1 MSELSKK
8 EKLKRLEKLSTQAAK
23 AYGRDV
29 LMTGR
34 EAMEKGIFDKVIV
47 PTPSLE
53 LNQALYCGGFGGIV
67 ELFGAPSSGKT
78 SLAIETLALA
88 QKNDPEFIGMWLE
101 TEHSIFPEILQQH
114 GIDLDRISFIDQENV
129 DNAENALDLVYAAV
143 KQGIPDMVIINSVAG
158 LTPKKE
164 TEEDLSKQDIALVAR
179 IMSKFFRKITGA
191 AGKNKTTMIFI
202 NQIRD
207 NVGVMFG
214 DPATTT
220 GGKALGFYAN
230 QRIKLNA
237 NKVQAADPITPE
249 EGVKVSC
256 IVHKNRYAGMHNPNS
271 KCVYYA
277 KFATGIDSTVA
288 IPQILLEKG
297 LFVKSGAWWYYPNK
311 ENPATIAGVECKFNS
326 QNAFIEMLRTNKAF
340 LNEIMKLIDVDEVSA
355 EEKNQIDEEE
365 EMASA
370 FMKDIEASIN
380 MDETMA
386 DDGQYPTE

>member
-164 TEEDLSKQDIALVAR
+164 TE
-179 IMSKFFRKITGA
+179 
-191 AGKNKTTMIFI
+191 
-202 NQIRD
+202 
-207 NVGVMFG
+207 
-214 DPATTT
+214 
-220 GGKALGFYAN
+220 
-230 QRIKLNA
+230 
-237 NKVQAADPITPE
+237 
-249 EGVKVSC
+249 
-256 IVHKNRYAGMHNPNS
+256 
-271 KCVYYA
+271 
-277 KFATGIDSTVA
+277 
-288 IPQILLEKG
+288 
-297 LFVKSGAWWYYPNK
+297 
-311 ENPATIAGVECKFNS
+311 
-326 QNAFIEMLRTNKAF
+326 
-340 LNEIMKLIDVDEVSA
+340 
-355 EEKNQIDEEE
+355 
-365 EMASA
+365 
-370 FMKDIEASIN
+370 
-380 MDETMA
+380 
-386 DDGQYPTE
+386 